1 MINVNF
7 VKSTKV
13 KVVSVMLSFVL
24 LFLGIPAL
32 RLKAASDSE
41 HIHDSTLARDTYIT
55 ASSCVHTYYIVTSF
69 QAPGSSFTHTHNG
82 QPCTVTNIYNV
93 YVLECYN
100 CGYLSYANIFSHQ
113 IHTVRS

>member
-41 HIHDSTLARDTYIT
+41 HIHDSTLARDTISLLPV
-55 ASSCVHTYYIVTSF
+55 AF
-69 QAPGSSFTHTHNG
+69 
-82 QPCTVTNIYNV
+82 
-93 YVLECYN
+93 
-100 CGYLSYANIFSHQ
+100 
-113 IHTVRS
+113 IHIIL